1 MQEEIK
7 DIRTAKITSKG
18 QISIPLAVRTKAG
31 FREGTKVSVI
41 AYKDRVELRLMK
53 KEEISNAMICMLA
66 SEQVLA
72 KNWLSKEDEEA
83 WKDL

>member
-1 MQEEIK
+1 
-7 DIRTAKITSKG
+7 
-18 QISIPLAVRTKAG
+18 
-31 FREGTKVSVI
+31 
-41 AYKDRVELRLMK
+41 MK
-53 KEEISNAMICMLA
+53 KEKLSDAMMAMLA